1 MELAYITL
9 SCLVV
14 CLPHPD
20 HVGHA
25 HLHDMHL
32 DLSRASAFTLQMR
45 HLKTPQYDRDI
56 QQLIAADNV
65 PIQKTDW
72 CLH

>member
-9 SCLVV
+9 SYL
-14 CLPHPD
+14 LSGLSSTSP
-20 HVGHA
+20 A
-25 HLHDMHL
+25 HGYLHDMHL
-32 DLSRASAFTLQMR
+32 ELSRVSVFTLQMW